1 MFELNFA
8 PSILYMQIIAHV
20 IDFHIFASNNTRF
33 INRPLTNGLTI
44 DFAAKV

>member
-1 MFELNFA
+1 
-8 PSILYMQIIAHV
+8 MQVFVHI

-33 INRPLTNGLTI
+33 INKPPTKGLTI